1 MSCCPSTVPWR
12 FSRVAA
18 LPRECMAW
26 QLPSCNSYVKTRP
39 LAPHPVF
46 TPPSSRKQPPTTDT
60 TQQQHSATSPARPQK
75 QASKIPAPAAGCIHS
90 PCLTQ
95 YNTNRCGRYEFIKHN
110 NFHGVSVG
118 LIRRFAIQLLTSL
131 RFLRKQR
138 IIHCDLKPEN
148 ILLKQPNKSGIKV
161 TGLGSWRLLS

>member
-1 MSCCPSTVPWR
+1 
-12 FSRVAA
+12 
-18 LPRECMAW
+18 MAW

-90 PCLTQ
+90 PCLTH